1 MWTGDFAPRL
11 HSQPHCTLV
20 AVWLVPQLWLVLIHS
35 RCNSQL
41 CLLLLSGSK
50 SWLHLLMTRWHRRP
64 ELPLPQRP
72 LMPPLLLY
80 LREIPTLSMP
90 SACLGLPQV
99 DSTGGHSPAA
109 LQTDS
114 EDRVSL
120 SPFGREVNFPTP
132 AGARAGILAPCARYH
147 CPSDVIFAGTNEGE
161 VPTVSLLLSTW
172 GCQVVPPLAKSHRGG
187 HTSLLPGK
195 GRSWV
200 TRNEH
205 RGHSHLSKESLSH
218 PLSHSMPPALRVTS
232 SPPGVLGT
240 TEHRIGGPARDLVA
254 LLLLVER
261 AGFWRDGIRPSQAVA
276 ASQETAGSHQR

>member
-1 MWTGDFAPRL
+1 
-11 HSQPHCTLV
+11 
-20 AVWLVPQLWLVLIHS
+20 
-35 RCNSQL
+35 
-41 CLLLLSGSK
+41 
-50 SWLHLLMTRWHRRP
+50 
-64 ELPLPQRP
+64 
-72 LMPPLLLY
+72 MPPLLLY

-90 SACLGLPQV
+90 STCLGLPQV

-147 CPSDVIFAGTNEGE
+147 CSSDVIFAGTNEGE

-254 LLLLVER
+254 LLLLER
-261 AGFWRDGIRPSQAVA
+261 ESLQPASGGTGSDHHRPSLHRKLPAPTRGNQP
-276 ASQETAGSHQR
+276 TLAGTT